1 MHSWIR
7 PPLLAGIR
15 VHFGCLGYLK
25 RVYHVSVLG
34 KHEGSWLYSYFKD
47 IKELLP
53 LEGFLVALWWLRSS
67 AEPLSEI
74 CG

>member
-1 MHSWIR
+1 M
-7 PPLLAGIR
+7 
-15 VHFGCLGYLK
+15 
-25 RVYHVSVLG
+25 SVLG

-53 LEGFLVALWWLRSS
+53 LEGFLGALWWLRSS